1 MQPAAASGFG
11 SSLSRRRLFVLAGG
25 AAAALALRGRT
36 HAAQTLVDPY
46 TGVLPL
52 TFPLAIGTYQ
62 LPLAD
67 NWHEAREGKRYAWG
81 HRADGLRSHDG
92 VDIYPADSTALP
104 AVYAPFAGVVSAV
117 CVMSANSAGAPQSY
131 RVSATAPPL
140 WDYSTSIDTADGLPL
155 YGNFVW
161 ITSVDP
167 ASAGYSALYA
177 HLANEPILAAL
188 QPDQWV
194 DATTP
199 VGVMSDTGN
208 AAGTPQ
214 LHVELHY
221 PAGSSILCRD
231 CTPSARVTSFDPFA
245 SLRRATARG

>member
-1 MQPAAASGFG
+1 MHPTVSAKAAPA
-11 SSLSRRRLFVLAGG
+11 LDRRRFLVLAGG
-25 AAAALALRGRT
+25 AAAALALRGKA
-36 HAAQTLVDPY
+36 HAAQTLIDPY
-46 TGVLPL
+46 AGVLPL
-52 TFPLAIGTYQ
+52 TFPLAFGTYRM
-62 LPLAD
+62 PLAD

-92 VDIYPADSTALP
+92 VDIYPADAAALP

-117 CVMSANSAGAPQSY
+117 GLRAANTADASVSY
-131 RVSATAPPL
+131 RASTVAPPP
-140 WDYSTSIDTADGLPL
+140 WDYSTSVDTVDGLPL

-161 ITSVDP
+161 ITSTAP
-167 ASAGYSALYA
+167 GSAGYSVLYA
-177 HLANEPILAAL
+177 HLENEATLAAL

-194 DATTP
+194 DATTA

-221 PAGSSILCRD
+221 PVGASILCRD
-231 CTPSARVTSFDPFA
+231 CAPAARVTSCDPFA
-245 SLRRATARG
+245 SLRRATARA